1 MLTLLKHRQAMLSIQ
16 QVASN
21 EDPLTRTRTH
31 TLYRPPLPSISAC
44 GQQVMAL
51 MAEHWTV
58 RQKAGVIFQNN
69 AKRNNGEEMEREAS
83 YQALKSHLL
92 HVLERLTL
100 FHAFYS
106 YVTRTLSPPTPT
118 KWHATL
124 ITNVFQ
130 TFIASS

>member
-1 MLTLLKHRQAMLSIQ
+1 MNIHSHAH
-16 QVASN
+16 
-21 EDPLTRTRTH
+21 TH

-100 FHAFYS
+100 FSAFYS

-118 KWHATL
+118 AWHATL